1 MVFHKKSKHPYE
13 KIDEILFPEERQKK
27 KMREAIKRIF
37 LQKYVD
43 KAKKYTEEA
52 LVFYIKGKGVV
63 GMK

>member
-1 MVFHKKSKHPYE
+1 
-13 KIDEILFPEERQKK
+13 
-27 KMREAIKRIF
+27 MREAIKRIF